1 MCTNCVIYIN
11 TDNIASLPTSV
22 NRFRAKR
29 QAPPNRLPYTAG
41 IRCAGSF
48 LHFYNLLYKRA
59 KFIKNSSNLRFRI
72 AELEQNAKS
81 LCLSSFCARR
91 KYL

>member
-1 MCTNCVIYIN
+1 MCTNRVIYIN

-59 KFIKNSSNLRFRI
+59 KFTHKFQQFTFPHRRI
-72 AELEQNAKS
+72 GAKCKKP
-81 LCLSSFCARR
+81 LPQ
-91 KYL
+91 